1 MNRVQSEKAGDDQRK
16 QGILEKMVGYDKEQQ
31 YDCYVQDQIHEMEA
45 EGQLA
50 EDFVTEE
57 IRQGHQRPVIVADSL
72 RALKAPDVAAENPAE
87 ISKAV
92 DIWIFQNLQAVVIDE
107 AVGER
112 VKVGQGRQQ
121 NQNEEDG
128 GIAIV
133 SGRAA

>member
-1 MNRVQSEKAGDDQRK
+1 
-16 QGILEKMVGYDKEQQ
+16 
-31 YDCYVQDQIHEMEA
+31 MEA

-57 IRQGHQRPVIVADSL
+57 ICQGHQRPVIVADSL
-72 RALKAPDVAAENPAE
+72 RTLKAPDVAAENPAE

-92 DIWIFQNLQAVVIDE
+92 DIWIFQNLLAVVIDE

-112 VKVGQGRQQ
+112 IQVGQGRQQ

-128 GIAIV
+128 GIAII
-133 SGRAA
+133 SGLPA